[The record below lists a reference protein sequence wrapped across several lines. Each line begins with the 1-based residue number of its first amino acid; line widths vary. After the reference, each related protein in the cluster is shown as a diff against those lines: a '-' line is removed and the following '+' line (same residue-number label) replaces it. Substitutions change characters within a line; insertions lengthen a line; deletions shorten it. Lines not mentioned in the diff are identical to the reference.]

1 MKRRSA
7 GNDETTDR
15 PGAPVVDVPPEE
27 AGLTPA
33 DPGADE
39 AAPSELD
46 SLRAERDELKD
57 RVLRRAAEF
66 DNYRK
71 RVERDRAQAGLD
83 ATAALLKALIP
94 TLDNFERALGS
105 EAAHGAALREGVEL
119 TYRDLLAA
127 LQGRGLVVED
137 PAGQRFDPTR
147 HEALSHDPAPGFAE
161 GDVVEVLRKGYSFS
175 DRLLRPALVKVA
187 KGDAGPSGTPREKVH

>member
-33 DPGADE
+33 EPGAGE
-39 AAPSELD
+39 VGTELD

-66 DNYRK
+66 DN
-71 RVERDRAQAGLD
+71 
-83 ATAALLKALIP
+83 
-94 TLDNFERALGS
+94 
-105 EAAHGAALREGVEL
+105 
-119 TYRDLLAA
+119 
-127 LQGRGLVVED
+127 
-137 PAGQRFDPTR
+137 
-147 HEALSHDPAPGFAE
+147 
-161 GDVVEVLRKGYSFS
+161 
-175 DRLLRPALVKVA
+175 
-187 KGDAGPSGTPREKVH
+187 